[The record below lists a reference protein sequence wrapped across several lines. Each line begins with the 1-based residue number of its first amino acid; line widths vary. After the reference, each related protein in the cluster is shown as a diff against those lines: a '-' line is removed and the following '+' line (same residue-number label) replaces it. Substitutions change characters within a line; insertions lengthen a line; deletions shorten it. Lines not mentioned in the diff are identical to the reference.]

1 MSTDQSELNG
11 IVALSVW
18 AAGIEAIDDSALMER
33 ASDAMADTLAC
44 ALAGREDEATR
55 AVARAAELSHG
66 AGHAALWGMGRSLSM
81 AGAALVNGT
90 AAHAL
95 DFDDNFEPSMAHAS
109 AVLVPSLLAMASGLE
124 PVAGKHLLTAYII
137 GIELQA
143 RIGHVMHPDHYRAG
157 WHATSTLGTV
167 GAAGACAWL
176 AGADSDGIA
185 HAMSLAFSQAA
196 GSKLQFGSQA
206 KPTHAGLAARA
217 AVTAA
222 MLAKS
227 GLGAKEAFATGPW
240 SFAEL
245 YNGNGKDFDIDGLG
259 KRWALLDTGLMVK
272 RFPCCAASHRALDGI
287 EAMINAHGFGL
298 EDIAEISVELPDML
312 ARNLRYDAPETEA
325 EARFSLSYP
334 VLLMVQKGS
343 LSLFDFTAE
352 ALASTP
358 LRTHFEKVRRVAVP
372 MGPEGPNMPNKVT
385 VTLADGKILQHVQHD
400 LVGSGSKALNA
411 GQKEAK
417 LSDCLTWAK
426 LSARQAEIS
435 SACSALESSKDIL
448 TCLAPLA

>member
-1 MSTDQSELNG
+1 MGAQQSELNG
-11 IVALSVW
+11 IAALSVW
-18 AAGIEAIDDSALMER
+18 AAGLESIDDAHLIER
-33 ASDAMADTLAC
+33 ASNAFGDTLAC
-44 ALAGREDEATR
+44 ALAGRGDKATL

-66 AGHAALWGMGRSLSM
+66 AGGAALWGMGHSLSM

-109 AVLVPSLLAMASGLE
+109 AVLVPALLAMASGLE
-124 PVAGKHLLTAYII
+124 PVAGKRMLAAYIV

-143 RIGHVMHPDHYRAG
+143 RIGQVMHPDHYRAG
-157 WHATSTLGTV
+157 WHATSTLGAI

-185 HAMSLAFSQAA
+185 NAMSLAFSQAA

-222 MLAKS
+222 ALAKA

-245 YNGNGKDFDIDGLG
+245 YNGNGKELDTDGLG

-272 RFPCCAASHRALDGI
+272 RFPCCAASHRALDGV
-287 EAMINAHGFGL
+287 ESMIRDHGFGL
-298 EDIAEISVELPDML
+298 EDVAEISVELPDML
-312 ARNLRYDAPETEA
+312 ARNLRYDTPETEA

-343 LSLFDFTAE
+343 LSLFDFTPE

-358 LRTHFEKVRRVAVP
+358 LRAHFEKVRRVPVP
-372 MGPEGPNMPNKVT
+372 MGPEGPNMPNKIT
-385 VTLADGKILQHVQHD
+385 VTLSDGTVLHHVQHH
-400 LVGSGSKALNA
+400 LVGSGSNALSTD
-411 GQKEAK
+411 QKSAK
-417 LSDCLTWAK
+417 LSDCLTWAA
-426 LSARQAEIS
+426 LSDRQTQIS
-435 SACSALESSKDIL
+435 SAFRALENCRDIL
-448 TCLAPLA
+448 ACLAPLA